1 MLMSIPAIL
10 AAGGAATLKL
20 IEDDAQHVLAD
31 AIVAGAMAFVAAFI
45 AIVLMMSWLRTASFT
60 PFVIYRLFLGVAI
73 LAWAYN

>member
-1 MLMSIPAIL
+1 
-10 AAGGAATLKL
+10 
-20 IEDDAQHVLAD
+20 
-31 AIVAGAMAFVAAFI
+31 MAFVAAFI